1 MILLAIAALIAVVVT
16 SVVLMLVAL
25 FAIRMMPLAP
35 VTENA
40 PFIFGALLA
49 WIPVATWIKIISLLR
64 TWFKNQDR
72 ILINNAS
79 LAEEEQILTKTR
91 WLAKVTTIILLLT
104 TLSTILGL
112 QSISTSWALT
122 VGIVIAPALAFFLT
136 GVTTFVLTHTLAN
149 LTRDLE
155 IRYRSLMPMQEVND
169 IGVVGIVN

>member
-1 MILLAIAALIAVVVT
+1 MILLAITTLVAVVVT
-16 SVVLMLVAL
+16 SVVLTLVAP
-25 FAIRMMPLAP
+25 FAILMMPSVP

-40 PFIFGALLA
+40 PFILGTLLA
-49 WIPVATWIKIISLLR
+49 WIPVVTWIKMISLLR
-64 TWFKNQDR
+64 TWFRNQDR
-72 ILINNAS
+72 ILTNHAS
-79 LAEEEQILTKTR
+79 LAEGEQILTKAR

-112 QSISTSWALT
+112 QSISTSWAIT
-122 VGIVIAPALAFFLT
+122 VGVATAPALTFFLT

-169 IGVVGIVN
+169 IGVVGIMN